1 MDIKKATQVLR
12 SGHNP
17 VEVLRALDYCE
28 KNNVAVAVET
38 LLYGRTVFAADLMD
52 EYRDNP
58 KKYKM
63 FGLFTFSKIYGTLSY
78 LTEGSMG
85 RFDPGEYSDI
95 EVVNSYLASAYF
107 DISVANY
114 LLRWDTDTW
123 YFEDID
129 RYSVF
134 ENNIG
139 SNTLKGFGVAKV
151 LERLLPF
158 KEKIKGIS
166 ITNVRFERLPLVI
179 DEHYSHIDFIKLKDC
194 VFPES
199 FQHPKM
205 IVEYSEG
212 ASPIPQPNSLRGH
225 LLSHIDELLEQ
236 LEKLSTNENIKTN
249 APNIKDIQLPYKVFR
264 NGERFVTLEKNNDQP
279 EVIVLFYE
287 HIKSLS
293 FSWKWTDKQTNSF
306 MVGHAHFEP
315 YNTKLMSFEESKNET
330 QFGIRRGWQVD
341 NEVFDYEKATFYIIE
356 KLPDEG
362 ATIGC
367 FGGKNSKGILF
378 YQKKYDFYSMGL
390 DFYGYMYFLRITYG
404 LHHWQSV
411 ILALSQE
418 DETYDYHS
426 FENSVKILNPDFN
439 LWEFK
444 LTYQKA
450 RITDL

>member
-1 MDIKKATQVLR
+1 MCCKCLISTSINTCTK
-12 SGHNP
+12 GHG
-17 VEVLRALDYCE
+17 
-28 KNNVAVAVET
+28 
-38 LLYGRTVFAADLMD
+38 GR
-52 EYRDNP
+52 
-58 KKYKM
+58 
-63 FGLFTFSKIYGTLSY
+63 
-78 LTEGSMG
+78 
-85 RFDPGEYSDI
+85 
-95 EVVNSYLASAYF
+95 
-107 DISVANY
+107 
-114 LLRWDTDTW
+114 

-212 ASPIPQPNSLRGH
+212 ASPIPQPNSLEGH

-306 MVGHAHFEP
+306 MTTIYLYG
-315 YNTKLMSFEESKNET
+315 
-330 QFGIRRGWQVD
+330 
-341 NEVFDYEKATFYIIE
+341 FYH
-356 KLPDEG
+356 P
-362 ATIGC
+362 
-367 FGGKNSKGILF
+367 F
-378 YQKKYDFYSMGL
+378 YLYPLKRLLEY
-390 DFYGYMYFLRITYG
+390 
-404 LHHWQSV
+404 
-411 ILALSQE
+411 
-418 DETYDYHS
+418 
-426 FENSVKILNPDFN
+426 KILHQQYCYSN
-439 LWEFK
+439 
-444 LTYQKA
+444 
-450 RITDL
+450 